1 MVGSAALKQ
10 GRSANRKHTYIFFCL
25 TCMSFNTIS
34 KNKILTKISE
44 FTVGPT
50 YSLASNCI
58 RMKICKA
65 PT

>member
-10 GRSANRKHTYIFFCL
+10 GRSANRKHTFFFCL
-25 TCMSFNTIS
+25 TCMSFNTIR

-50 YSLASNCI
+50 YSWRL
-58 RMKICKA
+58 
-65 PT
+65 TVLE